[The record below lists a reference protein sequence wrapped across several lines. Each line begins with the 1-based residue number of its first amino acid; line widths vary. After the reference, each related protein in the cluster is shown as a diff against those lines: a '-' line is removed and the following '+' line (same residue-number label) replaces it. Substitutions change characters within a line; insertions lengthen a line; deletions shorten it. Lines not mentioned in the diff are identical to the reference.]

1 MSDDKKAADW
11 LADWQAMQQRYWT
24 SMGELARQ
32 AGESL
37 QRSQP
42 AGMPNWHEGLEI
54 WARAFQGGRNGQGE
68 LIERALEHGK
78 AYLDILQRIGGIA
91 ARPPDQTGPEDW
103 SRAFS
108 DLMHGLMP
116 GITAP
121 GFETLKSATAQ
132 GARGVEQMMA
142 ELQPML
148 AMFLGEA
155 RAVLGIQPFGM
166 AREHQERQQAL
177 AAAVLDYQQASARY
191 QALLA
196 KSLARGIEIFEGK
209 LAERSEPGHQIES
222 PRALYDLWIDAAE
235 EGYAEVAM
243 SQAFQDA
250 YGELV
255 NSQMRVRQ
263 LLQDQVERMS
273 RALGMPTRSEIDS
286 VHRRLAALR
295 REQAP
300 GESMR
305 ALSAEVARLRA
316 DLESIAARSG
326 DSGVSAV
333 AKSRSKSA
341 VKAPQKKPAT
351 KATAEARGRATASGG
366 RARGAAA
373 ARKRKL
379 SR

>member
-37 QRSQP
+37 QKSQP
-42 AGMPNWHEGLEI
+42 AGMPSWHEGLEI

-78 AYLDILQRIGGIA
+78 AYLDTLQRIGGIA
-91 ARPPDQTGPEDW
+91 ARPLDQTGPEDW

-116 GITAP
+116 GITTP

-209 LAERSEPGHQIES
+209 LAERSEPGRQIES

-295 REQAP
+295 REQAA

-305 ALSAEVARLRA
+305 ALSAEIARLRA

-326 DSGVSAV
+326 DRGVSAV
-333 AKSRSKSA
+333 AKSRAKSA
-341 VKAPQKKPAT
+341 VKAPQKKPSS